1 MVISELRALG
11 FSVIGIEIRA
21 TLFGLDY
28 PELDEASGLDGD
40 IRVELPEVKGC
51 MGRTGRKGQFECK
64 TCKEILIL
72 ADVLPRFID

>member
-1 MVISELRALG
+1 MKRVASCIPKPHSLDPSGLLLPWFMVISELRALG

-51 MGRTGRKGQFECK
+51 M
-64 TCKEILIL
+64 
-72 ADVLPRFID
+72 